1 MILVTIAV
9 LMADT
14 TPLTSTD
21 TVTAVGEHTQ
31 LMMTQNKYSINDF
44 VTNLLL
50 LLNSPITVDPL
61 PPADCTTDGD
71 CEQLEQLTCSTTMM
85 FINNSYD
92 KENELTTCYRGV
104 LISANQI

>member
-31 LMMTQNKYSINDF
+31 LMMTQNKCSIL
-44 VTNLLL
+44 NL
-50 LLNSPITVDPL
+50 PITVDPL
-61 PPADCTTDGD
+61 LSTGCTTVGD
-71 CEQLEQLTCSTTMM
+71 CEQLNTHLQHAVEVS
-85 FINNSYD
+85 
-92 KENELTTCYRGV
+92 
-104 LISANQI
+104 

>member
-31 LMMTQNKYSINDF
+31 LMMTQNKYCVINL
-44 VTNLLL
+44 LLL
-50 LLNSPITVDPL
+50 LLNSPITVDPQWS
-61 PPADCTTDGD
+61 TDYNTVGD
-71 CEQLEQLTCSTTMM
+71 CEQLHTDCTTIEQLGIILQLKDSSICESPM
-85 FINNSYD
+85 
-92 KENELTTCYRGV
+92 
-104 LISANQI
+104 Q